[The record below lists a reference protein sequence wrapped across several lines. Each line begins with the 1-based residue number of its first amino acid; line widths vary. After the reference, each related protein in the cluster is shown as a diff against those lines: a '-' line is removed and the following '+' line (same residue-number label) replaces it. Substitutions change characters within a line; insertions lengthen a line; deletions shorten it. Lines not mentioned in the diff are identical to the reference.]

1 MERIYVSPYKPDQD
15 LPIGQETPTAPQVPQ
30 VSPDAGTGWSPLKWL
45 QGLYGGGSDAQGAA
59 RPNWM
64 IEPDYQGTLTGEL
77 PPGVV
82 PSTNERD
89 QRPVY
94 QDTGEP
100 LTMIPRPGVLPFV
113 KTPDGYQMVMPKLAD
128 LASYV
133 MGGSV
138 PLKGAEVALGAGM
151 IRRPVQAA
159 ADAAEAAAA
168 AKAPAEVTHSPEV
181 LQAIAR
187 HQAALRGDPVI
198 EANPRA
204 VIGANQPPAMRQVA
218 PVETPPGDP
227 FTPVRTERIIP
238 PQAAPA
244 EPTAL
249 EKLRTLPPEEVTP
262 KAAQDA
268 LREQYGPIGTHP
280 DERAL
285 TVNDILHPDTPGM
298 KPRSRNV
305 QDIAKELETRGQG
318 ALRELGVENGKIE
331 TFDNPEHNEI
341 LSRAIASEIKAEMG
355 RGGNTAHNW
364 YTTAIDEAMQHAAA
378 IWPELAT
385 DPHARMGFTGALSI
399 ASQGETVASNVRLA
413 EKIYEEFRQT
423 GRFPT
428 NVKAKNGPA
437 MNENFDKL
445 NNLLDTMG
453 PEQMRDFLHR
463 EMTVKDLANMG
474 HDIGGENMGTKV
486 YGSSILGPK
495 IGQGFFQNLNGNYNP
510 VTMDLWFMRAMG
522 RLTGKLVGGPMEKP
536 TARFQNA
543 LKAEGGRAWK
553 DPEKLTKLAEDIMAK
568 HEKDF
573 KVNRDLYDSK
583 ERTKSE
589 LTKAADRYLFN
600 QSGIN
605 ETPKGGGHRDWMRG
619 LVHRARELLSEE
631 GHDLTPADLQAIWWY
646 PEKRLYSKLGGRDS
660 EGINTDYAA
669 VLRQLR
675 AERGK

>member
-1 MERIYVSPYKPDQD
+1 VAEAFDPRLRRVYIGPPPTNLQSLQDQFPLAPGLSNLAYTPKPPD
-15 LPIGQETPTAPQVPQ
+15 LGSLANMPPPRDLSSLAQTPQPPDLSSLAYDPMTGLQIG
-30 VSPDAGTGWSPLKWL
+30 
-45 QGLYGGGSDAQGAA
+45 GASGEPPK
-59 RPNWM
+59 RPNWYL
-64 IEPDYQGTLTGEL
+64 EPDLMGTLMGEL

-82 PSTNERD
+82 RND
-89 QRPVY
+89 AGQPVY
-94 QDTGEP
+94 QDTGEA
-100 LTMIPRPGVLPFV
+100 LKMIQRPGMLPLV
-113 KTPDGYQMVMPKLAD
+113 MTPDGVQLAMPKIAD
-128 LASYV
+128 LASYI

-138 PLKGAEVALGAGM
+138 PLKAGEVALGAGA
-151 IRRPVQAA
+151 IRRGKLP
-159 ADAAEAAAA
+159 
-168 AKAPAEVTHSPEV
+168 PE
-181 LQAIAR
+181 L
-187 HQAALRGDPVI
+187 PP
-198 EANPRA
+198 EPNPRA
-204 VIGANQPPAMRQVA
+204 VIGGNQPPAMRPVQ
-218 PVETPPGDP
+218 PVETPPGEP
-227 FTPVRTERIIP
+227 FTPVRTERTIP
-238 PQAAPA
+238 PQAA

-249 EKLRTLPPEEVTP
+249 DNLRSLPPEEVTP
-262 KAAQDA
+262 QAAQAA
-268 LREQYGPIGTHP
+268 LREQYGPIGSHP

-285 TVNDILHPDTPGM
+285 TVNDILDPNVPGL

-318 ALRELGVENGKIE
+318 ALKELGVENGKIE
-331 TFDNPEHNEI
+331 SFDNPEHNEL
-341 LSRAIASEIKAEMG
+341 LSRAIASEIKAEME

-364 YTTAIDEAMQHAAA
+364 YTTAIDEAMNHAAA

-385 DPHARMGFTGALSI
+385 DPHARMGFTSALSI

-486 YGSSILGPK
+486 YGSAILGPK

-536 TARFQNA
+536 TLRFQNA
-543 LKAEGGRAWK
+543 LKDEGGRAWK
-553 DPEKLTKLAEDIMAK
+553 DPQKLTTLAEDIMAK

-619 LVHRARELLSEE
+619 LVHRARDLLREE

-660 EGINTDYAA
+660 EGINTDYAT

-675 AERGK
+675 AARGK

>member
-1 MERIYVSPYKPDQD
+1 MDRIYVSPYKPDQD
-15 LPIGQETPTAPQVPQ
+15 LPIGQETPTAPQVAP
-30 VSPDAGTGWSPLKWL
+30 VPETERGWSPLKWL

-151 IRRPVQAA
+151 VRRPVQAA

-187 HQAALRGDPVI
+187 HQAALRGDLVI

-204 VIGANQPPAMRQVA
+204 VMGANQPPAMRQVA

-249 EKLRTLPPEEVTP
+249 DRLRSLPPEEVTP

-285 TVNDILHPDTPGM
+285 TVNDILDPSTPSL
-298 KPRSRNV
+298 KARSRNV
-305 QDIAKELETRGQG
+305 EEIAKGLEERGQG
-318 ALRELGVENGKIE
+318 ALKELGVENGKIE
-331 TFDNPEHNEI
+331 AFDNPEHNEL
-341 LSRAIASEIKAEMG
+341 LSRAIASEVKAEME

-378 IWPELAT
+378 IWPELKT
-385 DPHARMGFTGALSI
+385 DPHARMGLTAALAI
-399 ASQGETVASNVRLA
+399 TSQGEKVASNVRLM
-413 EKIYEEFRQT
+413 EKAYEQFRQT

-428 NVKAKNGPA
+428 DVVAKTGPA
-437 MNENFDKL
+437 MNSNFAKL
-445 NNLLDTMG
+445 NKLLDDIG
-453 PEQMRDFLHR
+453 PQATHDFLHN
-463 EMTVKDLANMG
+463 EYTVKELANAG
-474 HDIGGENMGTKV
+474 HEIGGENVGTKV

-536 TARFQNA
+536 TARFQTA
-543 LKAEGGRAWK
+543 LKEAGGRAWK

-568 HEKDF
+568 HERDF
-573 KVNRDLYDSK
+573 EVNRDLYDSK
-583 ERTKSE
+583 ERVKSE
-589 LTKAADRYLFN
+589 VTKAADRYLFN
-600 QSGIN
+600 LRGIN
-605 ETPKGGGHRDWMRG
+605 EQPKGGAHRDWMRG
-619 LVHRARELLSEE
+619 LVNRTRELLADE
-631 GHDLTPADLQAIWWY
+631 GHNLTNADLQAIWWY

-660 EGINTDYAA
+660 EAINTDYAT
-669 VLRQLR
+669 VLRKLR
-675 AERGK
+675 AARGK